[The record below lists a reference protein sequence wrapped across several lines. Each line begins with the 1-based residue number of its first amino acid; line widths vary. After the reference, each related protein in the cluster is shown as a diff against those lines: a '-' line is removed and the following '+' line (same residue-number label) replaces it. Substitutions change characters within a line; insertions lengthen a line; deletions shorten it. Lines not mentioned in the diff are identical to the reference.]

1 MYNAND
7 LNDSTYDDAYYVDYT
22 EELMSSDTFFYAVH
36 TTRVRKRQPTAFNL
50 PSVLGVLARD
60 GFLTPERDA

>member
-1 MYNAND
+1 MFNAND

-22 EELMSSDTFFYAVH
+22 EELMSSDSFFYAVH
-36 TTRVRKRQPTAFNL
+36 TRVRKRQPTAYNL
-50 PSVLGVLARD
+50 PGVLEVLARD

>member
-7 LNDSTYDDAYYVDYT
+7 LNDSTYADAYYVDYT
-22 EELMSSDTFFYAVH
+22 DELMSSDSFFYAVH
-36 TTRVRKRQPTAFNL
+36 TTKVRKRQPTAFNL
-50 PSVLGVLARD
+50 PSVLEVLARD

>member
-7 LNDSTYDDAYYVDYT
+7 SSYDDAYYVDYT

-50 PSVLGVLARD
+50 PKRSRSVSA
-60 GFLTPERDA
+60 

>member
-22 EELMSSDTFFYAVH
+22 EELMSSDTFFYTVH
-36 TTRVRKRQPTAFNL
+36 TIRVRKRQPTAFNL
-50 PSVLGVLARD
+50 PSVLEVLARD